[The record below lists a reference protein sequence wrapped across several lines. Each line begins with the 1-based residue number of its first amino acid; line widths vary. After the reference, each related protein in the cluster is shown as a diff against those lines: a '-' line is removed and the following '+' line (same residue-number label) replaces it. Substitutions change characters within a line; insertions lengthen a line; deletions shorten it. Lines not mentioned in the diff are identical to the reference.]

1 MKRFFTAILLWMT
14 VCSPSWAGIPDK
26 PVPSRFVCDYAGVLD
41 PARAARLEQYL
52 QMVSDST
59 TNQVVVVTIADLED
73 YDPADYAQRLGQKWG
88 IGTKEKSNG
97 VVILIKPRN
106 DYGGGKVEIATGY
119 GAEGALTDVMC
130 GHIIDTEMLPYL
142 REGLYT
148 EAAEAGAVA
157 CVKRMNAEYTGE
169 WDDEEEDMPLWLALL
184 ILTLILVLVMLA
196 LKDSGNKHNRHG
208 GGFIPPIFPT
218 GGSGGGSMHMPGH
231 SSFGGGSFGGG
242 GAGRGF

>member
-1 MKRFFTAILLWMT
+1 MKRFFTAILLWLT
-14 VCSPSWAGIPDK
+14 VCSLSWAGIPDK

-169 WDDEEEDMPLWLALL
+169 WDDEEDMPLWVALL
-184 ILTLILVLVMLA
+184 ILTLIFVLVMLA

-208 GGFIPPIFPT
+208 GGFIPPIFPM
-218 GGSGGGSMHMPGH
+218 GGSGGSMHMPGH
-231 SSFGGGSFGGG
+231 SSFGGGRFGGG